1 MLLFVLVL
9 LEHLISRRQKIS
21 PYVLLLPLVSFVAVS
36 PYLVRNWV
44 TTGCQDIPQSL
55 RSCPAKRVTS
65 TDCSRSTTGMSPK
78 AQNSETSFH
87 VPVELRRERCMLIS
101 GTTLFWGLGRRKGI
115 GGEKA
120 MSKEIEKL
128 WKSEDYWAIWFAAV
142 LFVGIILGVVSAV
155 PKVGR
160 WVANPA
166 DAFAGDTALWLA
178 VLGLGLGVMMTVGLA
193 VMKEDW
199 KKFFGG
205 FLAVFVLAV
214 VAYTAAGQA
223 TVKAWGFGYA
233 IWALFF
239 GLLIANTVGTPDWIS
254 KGVKSELY
262 IKTGLVLLGGEI
274 LFSEILKLG
283 MPGLLVAWL
292 VTPTVI
298 LFMWFFGNRWLK
310 MASKRLTIIIA
321 AATSVCGVSAAI
333 AVASACRAKK
343 AELTLGVGMT
353 MIFTVLM
360 MISMPPLSLALGI
373 PPAVA
378 GGWLGGT
385 IDSTGAVVAAGAFL
399 GPLAEKVAAVVKM
412 IQNILIGLVAF
423 LVALYW
429 VTKVDRDPD
438 APRPSLMEIWYRFPK
453 FILGFAAASVIF
465 SFVLMPTLGHEQV
478 SSILGVSKT
487 LRGWFFCL
495 AFVAIG
501 LESNFR
507 ELASQL
513 VGGKPIY
520 LYIVGQSFNLILT
533 LLMAWIAFGGVL
545 FPPFSE

>member
-1 MLLFVLVL
+1 M
-9 LEHLISRRQKIS
+9 
-21 PYVLLLPLVSFVAVS
+21 
-36 PYLVRNWV
+36 
-44 TTGCQDIPQSL
+44 G
-55 RSCPAKRVTS
+55 
-65 TDCSRSTTGMSPK
+65 
-78 AQNSETSFH
+78 
-87 VPVELRRERCMLIS
+87 
-101 GTTLFWGLGRRKGI
+101 
-115 GGEKA
+115 
-120 MSKEIEKL
+120 KEIEKL
-128 WKSEDYWAIWFAAV
+128 WKSEDYWAIWFAGA
-142 LFVGIILGVVSAV
+142 LFIGIIIGAVSTV
-155 PKVGR
+155 PKVGK

-166 DAFAGDTALWLA
+166 DAFAGDTGLWIA
-178 VLGLGLGVMMTVGLA
+178 VLGIGLGVLMTVGLA
-193 VMKEDW
+193 VMRENW
-199 KKFFGG
+199 SKFFVG

-214 VAYTAAGQA
+214 IAYAVAGQT

-239 GLLIANTVGTPDWIS
+239 GLLIANTVGTPDWILN
-254 KGVKSELY
+254 GVKSELF

-283 MPGLLVAWL
+283 IPGLLVAWV

-298 LFMWFFGNRWLK
+298 LFMWFFGTRWLK
-310 MASKRLTIIIA
+310 MASKSLTIIIA

-343 AELTLGVGMT
+343 SELTLGVGMT

-360 MISMPPLSLALGI
+360 MIAMPPLSLALGI
-373 PPAVA
+373 PSAVA

-399 GPLAEKVAAVVKM
+399 GPTAEKVAAVGKM
-412 IQNILIGLVAF
+412 IQNVLIGVVAF

-429 VTKVDRDPD
+429 VTKVDRDPG

-465 SFVLMPTLGHEQV
+465 SFVLMPALGHETV
-478 SSILGVSKT
+478 SSVLGVSKT
-487 LRGWFFCL
+487 FRGWFFCL
-495 AFVAIG
+495 AFVSIG
-501 LESNFR
+501 LESNFK
-507 ELASQL
+507 ELAGQL

-533 LLMAWIAFGGVL
+533 LLMAWIAFGGIL
-545 FPPFSE
+545 FPVFSE